1 MSVYGRSRARSGG
14 VSRVNAARDPVRSAG
29 PRRFECS
36 PQRSDAG
43 RSRYKNCKY
52 THEPARAICT
62 DARDSRREGA
72 EPMFSPLAG
81 AYDRSL
87 SAMR

>member
-14 VSRVNAARDPVRSAG
+14 VSRVNAARASRAG
-29 PRRFECS
+29 RPPNFTNAK
-36 PQRSDAG
+36 SDAG

-52 THEPARAICT
+52 THQPARAICT

-81 AYDRSL
+81 A
-87 SAMR
+87 